1 MGTTV
6 FLDSGCF
13 NYYGYKEKVMDTVY
27 EALQS
32 VISWLFPD
40 WLLAQPIT
48 QILVYGVVTVI
59 LCMVLVYLVM
69 LPFVL
74 FRKFVKG
81 K

>member
-1 MGTTV
+1 
-6 FLDSGCF
+6 
-13 NYYGYKEKVMDTVY
+13 MDTVY